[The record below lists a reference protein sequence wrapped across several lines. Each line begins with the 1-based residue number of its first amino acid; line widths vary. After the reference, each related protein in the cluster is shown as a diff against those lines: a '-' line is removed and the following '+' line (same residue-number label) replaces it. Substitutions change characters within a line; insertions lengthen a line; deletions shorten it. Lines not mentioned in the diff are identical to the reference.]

1 MLPEIVKNVKTTLFG
16 YLVQRCAIL
25 DLESGSISFSR
36 ELVVPKLARR
46 FCRAVFLKSAPHRTS
61 HGSVAVHGTQTH
73 HKVKDRCV
81 KAYTLS

>member
-46 FCRAVFLKSAPHRTS
+46 FCRAVFLKCPTPHLTQIS
-61 HGSVAVHGTQTH
+61 SSTCTQTETH
-73 HKVKDRCV
+73 HKDRCV